1 MKRPPKLSNLQ
12 LNLSLLNPPREVVP
26 SEQQRELAHALADL
40 LLRAA
45 QQNVAPSD
53 GEAGHESETNR

>member
-1 MKRPPKLSNLQ
+1 MKRPPKLSNQQ

-26 SEQQRELAHALADL
+26 SEQQRELAQALADL

-45 QQNVAPSD
+45 QQHVAPSD